1 MFVVT
6 GANGFIGSAL
16 VRYLNELGHDNIICV
31 DCVDLQHRPE
41 PLKKAKY
48 ASFMTD
54 VQFLDWLKNA
64 NDRKNITT
72 LFHMGAISS
81 TTETNWEKLKHNNI
95 ELSQALFNYC
105 TEFGTHYI
113 YASSGAVYGA
123 GERGFDDRS
132 DSALF
137 HPLNLYGRS
146 KRDFDV
152 WTSQQASRPKHWHG
166 LRFFNVYGPNEY
178 HKNEM
183 SSVVYKAFL
192 QIQETG
198 RLQLFRS
205 HNPKYKDGEQL
216 RDFVYVKDIVRWMYE
231 IHLDKSLPS
240 GHYNQGY
247 GAARS
252 WLDLAKNVFLN
263 MGRPLNIDWIDIPP
277 HIREQYQYFTKAEMD
292 HVFQAGLSKPH
303 FPLEAG
309 IQDYLTNYLLTADPY
324 L

>member
-16 VRYLNELGHDNIICV
+16 VRYLNERGHDDILCV
-31 DCVDLQHRPE
+31 DGADLKQRPG
-41 PLKKAKY
+41 PLKNAKY
-48 ASFMTD
+48 SAFMSD
-54 VQFLDWLKNA
+54 LQFLDWLKKS
-64 NDRKNITT
+64 NDSKNLTT

-81 TTETNWEKLKHNNI
+81 TTETDWEKLKRNNI
-95 ELSQALFNYC
+95 ELSQTLFNYC
-105 TEFGTHYI
+105 SEFNVHYI

-123 GERGFDDRS
+123 GEMGFDDRS
-132 DSALF
+132 DTAQF

-146 KRDFDV
+146 KRDFDI
-152 WTSQQASRPKHWHG
+152 WAMQQERPPQYWHG

-198 RLQLFRS
+198 RLKLFRS

-231 IHLDKSLPS
+231 IHASKKLPN
-240 GHYNQGY
+240 GLYNQGF
-247 GAARS
+247 GTARS
-252 WLDLAKNVFLN
+252 WLDLAKNVFTN
-263 MGRPLNIDWIDIPP
+263 MGRPMNIDWIDIPA

-292 HVFQAGLSKPH
+292 HAFQSGLSQPEYS
-303 FPLEAG
+303 LEMG
-309 IQDYLTNYLLTADPY
+309 IHDYLTNYLLTADPY